1 SIDVSVPVRTAYN
14 QWTQFEDFPRFM
26 TGVKS
31 VQQLDAVRLVW
42 VAEIGGKDVE
52 WTANIT
58 HQDPDHHIGWRS
70 SSGAKNAGSVT
81 FTAVSPA
88 VTHVTLRLDFE
99 PDGALEKTGSALGL
113 VERRVKTD
121 LENFKEF
128 IESRGQETGS
138 WRGAIRQSQVVHER
152 THQTGAGGSG
162 EPGSPGDTGP
172 TGGVSRA
179 IGM

>member
-1 SIDVSVPVRTAYN
+1 MSHIEASIDVAVPVRTAYN
-14 QWTQFEDFPRFM
+14 QWTQFEDFPKFM

-42 VAEIGGKDVE
+42 VVELAGKDVE
-52 WTANIT
+52 WTADIT

-70 SSGAKNAGSVT
+70 TSGAKNAGSVT
-81 FTAVSPA
+81 FAPVSPV

-113 VERRVKTD
+113 VDRRVKTD
-121 LENFKEF
+121 LQNFKDF
-128 IESRGQETGS
+128 IERRGQETGS

-152 THQTGAGGSG
+152 THQAGAGG
-162 EPGSPGDTGP
+162 
-172 TGGVSRA
+172 A
-179 IGM
+179 